1 MNATIEQAGN
11 LQEENYTAE
20 SWDALIG
27 ALIKAIET
35 EAKEEVKQSE
45 IDEAALE
52 LKNAISA
59 LVEVKENTDTDVDT
73 DADTDVESDTSV
85 DKEDNKDQE
94 TSVEENPITGDTT
107 NLFSFAILTIV
118 SAGAVVISLIRRK
131 TEE

>member
-52 LKNAISA
+52 LKNAIST
-59 LVEVKENTDTDVDT
+59 LVEVKENTDTDV
-73 DADTDVESDTSV
+73 DTDVESDTSV

-107 NLFSFAILTIV
+107 NLFSFVILTIV

>member
-52 LKNAISA
+52 LKNAIST
-59 LVEVKENTDTDVDT
+59 LVEVKENTDTDV
-73 DADTDVESDTSV
+73 DTDVESDTSV